1 MSRSYRYSS
10 DKGDF
15 GGERQ
20 NKRRGNRRE
29 RRLVRQLAE
38 QADGFM
44 QSAAAIGLKAGL
56 SFLGQEHIQ
65 TTPATRAMRRS

>member
-10 DKGDF
+10 HKDGN

-29 RRLVRQLAE
+29 RRLIQQLAE
-38 QADGFM
+38 QADTFM
-44 QSAAAIGLKAGL
+44 QSATAIGIKAGL
-56 SFLGQEHIQ
+56 SLLGQQHNQ

>member
-1 MSRSYRYSS
+1 MSRSYRYSA

-20 NKRRGNRRE
+20 NMRRGNRRE

-38 QADGFM
+38 QADTFM
-44 QSAAAIGLKAGL
+44 QSAAAIGMKAGL
-56 SFLGQEHIQ
+56 SFLGEEHLE
-65 TTPATRAMRRS
+65 TTPASRAMRRS

>member
-10 DKGDF
+10 DKDGN

-29 RRLVRQLAE
+29 RRLVRHLAE
-38 QADGFM
+38 QSDTFM
-44 QSAAAIGLKAGL
+44 ASAAALGLKTGL
-56 SFLGQEHIQ
+56 SLLGQEHFQ
-65 TTPATRAMRRS
+65 TSPASRAMRRS

>member
-29 RRLVRQLAE
+29 RRLIRHLAE
-38 QADGFM
+38 QSDAFM
-44 QSAAAIGLKAGL
+44 SSAAAIGLKAGYSL
-56 SFLGQEHIQ
+56 FGQEHIQ
-65 TTPATRAMRRS
+65 TTPATRAMRRF